1 MKKLQYL
8 LVCILIFTIVACSSK
23 NNDITNP
30 ISNAN
35 LNDNNGNNS
44 KIITTSYTIHGI
56 DEKYNGSWK
65 FFNADDNGNIP
76 VDITIK
82 DGGVSGLVISNSK
95 SQNAVSFTKEHIY
108 STPTPEENQYY
119 DRYFGYIISEGAWV
133 GEIHFPT
140 YDDETVGYVYVT
152 NKSTSEIIIG
162 MIDKAPGEKEG
173 INEAF
178 YGTRVNDENGIK
190 RTLIIDKSFV
200 TYIEDDIIKVK
211 IPSCFFE
218 GSSIQS
224 GTIDEYTIFQGL
236 LYSGVWIN
244 ALNTENSSI
253 LPSLYFEYYDYNY
266 ILDIILGSDNRP
278 ISAVYNKKQ
287 TTISPGDIL
296 YRKIK

>member
-1 MKKLQYL
+1 
-8 LVCILIFTIVACSSK
+8 
-23 NNDITNP
+23 
-30 ISNAN
+30 
-35 LNDNNGNNS
+35 
-44 KIITTSYTIHGI
+44 
-56 DEKYNGSWK
+56 
-65 FFNADDNGNIP
+65 
-76 VDITIK
+76 
-82 DGGVSGLVISNSK
+82 
-95 SQNAVSFTKEHIY
+95 
-108 STPTPEENQYY
+108 
-119 DRYFGYIISEGAWV
+119 
-133 GEIHFPT
+133 
-140 YDDETVGYVYVT
+140 
-152 NKSTSEIIIG
+152 

-253 LPSLYFEYYDYNY
+253 LPSLYFEYYDYNNKLE
-266 ILDIILGSDNRP
+266 IQLKEDGTP
-278 ISAVYNKKQ
+278 ISAKYNKKT
-287 TTISPGDIL
+287 TTISPDNLL
-296 YRKIK
+296 YTK

>member
-35 LNDNNGNNS
+35 LNDNNGNNA

-65 FFNADDNGNIP
+65 FFNADDKGNIP

-82 DGGVSGLVISNSK
+82 DGGVSGLVISNGK
-95 SQNAVSFTKEHIY
+95 SENTISFTKEHIY

-119 DRYFGYIISEGAWV
+119 DRYFGYIISEGTWV

-162 MIDKAPGEKEG
+162 MIDKAPGPKDIFETSFQGEYKSG
-173 INEAF
+173 N
-178 YGTRVNDENGIK
+178 
-190 RTLIIDKSFV
+190 RTLKIERVFI
-200 TYIEDDIIKVK
+200 TYYEDSQVKVK
-211 IPSCFFE
+211 IPASFFE
-218 GSSIQS
+218 LSRDDKNYLG
-224 GTIDEYTIFQGL
+224 YTVFYGP
-236 LYSGVWIN
+236 LYSGVFIN
-244 ALNTENSSI
+244 THNTKISDPVNELNFI
-253 LPSLYFEYYDYNY
+253 YVDYNNKLE
-266 ILDIILGSDNRP
+266 IQLKEDGTP
-278 ISAVYNKKQ
+278 ISAKYNKKT
-287 TTISPGDIL
+287 TTISPDNLI
-296 YRKIK
+296 YTRQ

>member
-1 MKKLQYL
+1 M
-8 LVCILIFTIVACSSK
+8 
-23 NNDITNP
+23 
-30 ISNAN
+30 
-35 LNDNNGNNS
+35 
-44 KIITTSYTIHGI
+44 
-56 DEKYNGSWK
+56 
-65 FFNADDNGNIP
+65 
-76 VDITIK
+76 
-82 DGGVSGLVISNSK
+82 
-95 SQNAVSFTKEHIY
+95 
-108 STPTPEENQYY
+108 
-119 DRYFGYIISEGAWV
+119 
-133 GEIHFPT
+133 GEIHFPI
-140 YDDETVGYVYVT
+140 YDETVGYVYIKNRNNNNLIV
-152 NKSTSEIIIG
+152 G

-200 TYIEDDIIKVK
+200 TYSEDDIIKVK

>member
-1 MKKLQYL
+1 MKNLQYL

-35 LNDNNGNNS
+35 LNDNNGNNA
-44 KIITTSYTIHGI
+44 KIITTSYTINGI
-56 DEKYNGSWK
+56 DEKYNGTWK
-65 FFNADDNGNIP
+65 FFNADDTGNIA
-76 VDITIK
+76 VDVTIA
-82 DGGVSGLVISNSK
+82 DGGVGGLVISNSK
-95 SQNAVSFTKEHIY
+95 SQNKVSFTKDNIY
-108 STPTPEENQYY
+108 SRPTKEDNQYY
-119 DRYFGYIISEGAWV
+119 NHRYFGYIISDGTWV
-133 GEIHFPT
+133 GELHFPI
-140 YDDETVGYVYVT
+140 YDETVGYVYIKNRNNNNLIV
-152 NKSTSEIIIG
+152 G

-200 TYIEDDIIKVK
+200 TYSEDDIIKVK